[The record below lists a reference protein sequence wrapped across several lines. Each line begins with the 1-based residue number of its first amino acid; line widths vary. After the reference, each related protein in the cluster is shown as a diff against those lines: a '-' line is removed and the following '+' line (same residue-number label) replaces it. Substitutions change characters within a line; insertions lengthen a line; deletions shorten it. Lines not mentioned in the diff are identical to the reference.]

1 MVNKRVASLVAASA
15 VVALAAALPAR
26 AQMMAPPAPMM
37 APVPQMPV
45 QMMPPMQ
52 PPGGLDIYSYS
63 DAPQAEPGDSPANW
77 SARQNVVESHRYDQL
92 TRTNPAFR
100 QARIRKECGSI
111 NEPDLYQ
118 QCVAT
123 FY

>member
-1 MVNKRVASLVAASA
+1 MLNKRVASLVAASA
-15 VVALAAALPAR
+15 VVALAVAMPVR
-26 AQMMAPPAPMM
+26 AQMT
-37 APVPQMPV
+37 V
-45 QMMPPMQ
+45 PMQ
-52 PPGGLDIYSYS
+52 PGPDRLEVYSYS
-63 DAPQAEPGDSPANW
+63 DDPKVEPGDSSANW
-77 SARQNVVESHRYDQL
+77 SARQNVIDSHRYDQL